1 MIMSNSQNIVVAD
14 LLIKIKQ
21 IINTSRTRL
30 AQTINNEL
38 IKTYWEIGKV
48 IVEKEKTN
56 NYDNKSSRQ
65 IILEL
70 SKQLSKEI
78 GKGFSRS
85 NLFYMR
91 NFFLYFP
98 DVQTLSGQLTWSHYC
113 ELLAVSD
120 DNKRSFYEKETIN
133 SGWSVRDLKRQIA
146 SSLFE
151 RLLLSEGKPNKEK
164 VMQLAKE
171 GQVIN
176 NPSDLLKDPYVF
188 EFLGITENKPILEKD
203 LELKLIRHIED
214 FLLELGK
221 GFMFVGSQFRIT
233 LNNVH
238 HYIDLVFYNKIL
250 KAYILIDLKS
260 EKFQPDNVGQM
271 NMYLNYFK
279 TEINQE
285 EDIEPIGIILC
296 TDKDEV
302 VAEYALGGLTNQ
314 IFASKYVYYLPDKE
328 MLIREVERFLI
339 EDKLTKQ

>member
-1 MIMSNSQNIVVAD
+1 MITSNSQNIVVAD

-91 NFFLYFP
+91 NFYLYFP

-328 MLIREVERFLI
+328 ILIREVERFLI

>member
-1 MIMSNSQNIVVAD
+1 MSRLQNIVIAD

-21 IINTSRTRL
+21 IITASRSKL

-38 IKTYWEIGKV
+38 IQTYWEIGKA
-48 IVEKEKTN
+48 IIEKERTN
-56 NYDNKSSRQ
+56 NFDNKSSRQ

-70 SKQLSKEI
+70 SKQLSKEL

-91 NFFLYFP
+91 NFYLYFP
-98 DVQTLSGQLTWSHYC
+98 NVQTVSGQLTWSHYC
-113 ELLAVSD
+113 ELLVVND
-120 DNKRSFYEKETIN
+120 ENKRSFYEKESIN
-133 SGWSVRDLKRQIA
+133 SHWSVRELKRQIA

-164 VMQLAKE
+164 VLKLAQE
-171 GQVIN
+171 GQIILN
-176 NPSDLLKDPYVF
+176 ASDLIKDPYVF
-188 EFLGITENKPILEKD
+188 EFLGIPENKPILEKD

-260 EKFQPDNVGQM
+260 EKFQADNVGQM

-279 TEINQE
+279 TEINDE

-296 TDKDEV
+296 TEKDEV

-328 MLIREVERFLI
+328 ILVREVERFLT
-339 EDKLTKQ
+339 EEKLTKQ

>member
-1 MIMSNSQNIVVAD
+1 MTNMQKNVIDD
-14 LLIKIKQ
+14 LIIQIKK
-21 IINTSRTRL
+21 IIDASRTKL

-48 IVEKEKTN
+48 IVEKEKIN

-91 NFFLYFP
+91 NFYLYFP

-133 SGWSVRDLKRQIA
+133 SGWSVRHLKRQIA

-164 VMQLAKE
+164 VMQLAKD

-260 EKFQPDNVGQM
+260 EKFKPDNVGQM

-328 MLIREVERFLI
+328 ILIREVERFLI

>member
-1 MIMSNSQNIVVAD
+1 MSNLQNIGVAD
-14 LLIKIKQ
+14 LILKIKQ
-21 IINTSRTRL
+21 IINTSRNKL

-38 IKTYWEIGKV
+38 IHTYWEIGKV
-48 IVEKEKTN
+48 IVEKEKIN

-91 NFFLYFP
+91 NFYLYFP

-120 DNKRSFYEKETIN
+120 DNKRSFYEKESIS
-133 SGWSVRDLKRQIA
+133 SGWTVRDLKRQIA

-151 RLLLSEGKPNKEK
+151 RLLLSKGKPNKEK
-164 VMQLAKE
+164 VMQLSKE
-171 GQVIN
+171 GQIVN

-285 EDIEPIGIILC
+285 EDIDPIGIILC

-314 IFASKYVYYLPDKE
+314 IFASKYVYYLPNKE
-328 MLIREVERFLI
+328 ILIREVERFLI
-339 EDKLTKQ
+339 EDNLTKRDF